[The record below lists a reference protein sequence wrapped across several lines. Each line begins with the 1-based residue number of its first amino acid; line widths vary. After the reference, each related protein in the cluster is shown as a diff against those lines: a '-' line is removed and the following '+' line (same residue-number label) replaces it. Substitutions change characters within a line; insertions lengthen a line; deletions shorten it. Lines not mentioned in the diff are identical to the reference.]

1 MENLTEQQILSAYSD
16 FLSRIPY
23 AANKSDSTVNNYCK
37 ILFEH
42 ELFRKYPE
50 CQINPEP
57 LIDTTQLTKTVLA
70 IQKLHFPQFPITI
83 SNVSSSVVAIFISTV
98 GTWEEVVLEGRIQHN
113 FDGSIYV
120 NTRRG
125 GTNYAN
131 IFDFLKEYC
140 V

>member
-23 AANKSDSTVNNYCK
+23 AANKSDSTVSNYCK

-57 LIDTTQLTKTVLA
+57 LIDTTQLAKTLLA

-98 GTWEEVVLEGRIQHN
+98 STKVVLEGRIQHN

-125 GTNYAN
+125 GTNYSN

>member
-1 MENLTEQQILSAYSD
+1 METLTEQQIMSAYTD
-16 FLSRIPY
+16 FLTRVPQ
-23 AANKSDSTVNNYCK
+23 AANKGDSTVSNYCK

-50 CQINPEP
+50 RQIHPERLP
-57 LIDTTQLTKTVLA
+57 DTTQLAKTVLA
-70 IQKLHFPQFPITI
+70 IQKLHFPQFPVTI
-83 SNVSSSVVAIFISTV
+83 SNVSSLVVSIFISTV
-98 GTWEEVVLEGRIQHN
+98 GTWEEVVLEGRMQHN

-120 NTRRG
+120 STRRG

-131 IFDFLKEYC
+131 VFDFLKEYC

>member
-16 FLSRIPY
+16 FLSRTPY

-50 CQINPEP
+50 CQIHPEP
-57 LIDTTQLTKTVLA
+57 LIDTTQLAKTVLA

-98 GTWEEVVLEGRIQHN
+98 STKVVLEGRIQHN

>member
-23 AANKSDSTVNNYCK
+23 AANKSDSTVSNYCK

-50 CQINPEP
+50 CQIHPEP
-57 LIDTTQLTKTVLA
+57 LIDTTQLAKTVLA
-70 IQKLHFPQFPITI
+70 IQKLHFPQFPVTI
-83 SNVSSSVVAIFISTV
+83 SNVSSLVVNIFISTV
-98 GTWEEVVLEGRIQHN
+98 GTKEVVLEGRIQHN

>member
-57 LIDTTQLTKTVLA
+57 LIDTTQLAKNRAGNTKTTLPAVPYYNLECF
-70 IQKLHFPQFPITI
+70 QFSSCYLH
-83 SNVSSSVVAIFISTV
+83 
-98 GTWEEVVLEGRIQHN
+98 
-113 FDGSIYV
+113 
-120 NTRRG
+120 
-125 GTNYAN
+125 
-131 IFDFLKEYC
+131 
-140 V
+140 

>member
-1 MENLTEQQILSAYSD
+1 METLTEQQILSAYSD

-23 AANKSDSTVNNYCK
+23 AANKTDPTVSNYCK

-42 ELFRKYPE
+42 ELLRKYPDH
-50 CQINPEP
+50 QIHPEP
-57 LIDTTQLTKTVLA
+57 LIDTTQLAKTVLA

-83 SNVSSSVVAIFISTV
+83 SNVSSLVVAIFISTV
-98 GTWEEVVLEGRIQHN
+98 GTREEVVLEGRIQHN

-120 NTRRG
+120 STRRG

>member
-57 LIDTTQLTKTVLA
+57 GPNA
-70 IQKLHFPQFPITI
+70 SP
-83 SNVSSSVVAIFISTV
+83 
-98 GTWEEVVLEGRIQHN
+98 
-113 FDGSIYV
+113 
-120 NTRRG
+120 TRRLP
-125 GTNYAN
+125 YRPS
-131 IFDFLKEYC
+131 
-140 V
+140 